1 MNAQFWES
9 ALIVLACVTMLAL
22 LAVLLIRY
30 FLSPFGSVHAGAG
43 RLLTQDCRPTRRNR
57 SMPPIGEYL
66 LFVLALFATSRLMFI
81 LLGGVAVCARTGSSF
96 FDYLRSLTGHWIQW
110 DARHY
115 LALAE
120 DWYVNTGDE
129 RLKLVFYP
137 LYPAVVRAVNLL
149 FRNTVFSAFLVSNLA
164 LIGSGLLLYR
174 VVAQEMGATGGRRA
188 VFFLM
193 FCPLSFYFSV
203 PYTESMFL
211 LTTLAAVDFA
221 RRRRWPGALLM
232 GALSALT
239 RSLGLLTAVCIFYE
253 MMRDAAPPM
262 KGRPVRMLTQP
273 AYLKRMGLSA
283 LLCCTVALGFGAYLL
298 LNYQVSGDPF
308 RFLEYQSSN
317 WSQEFGSLRY
327 TISYSFENALSFH
340 NEGYRTGVW
349 IPQLL
354 YLFGV
359 LAILLACCNRI
370 RPGYGAYAL
379 LYTYVAYAPTWLLSG
394 PRYLTAMFA
403 LYPMLAALS
412 RRRWAFILLA
422 ALSLI
427 GCGLMT
433 WQCQYVGC
441 LL

>member
-1 MNAQFWES
+1 MSAQFWET
-9 ALIVLACVTMLAL
+9 ALIVLAYAAMLAL

-30 FLSPFGSVHAGAG
+30 FLSPFGAVHAGV
-43 RLLTQDCRPTRRNR
+43 RKLLTQDCHSPRRNR
-57 SMPPIGEYL
+57 SMPPVGEYL
-66 LFVLALFATSRLMFI
+66 LFVLALFTASRLMFI
-81 LLGGVAVCARTGSSF
+81 LLGGVAVCARTGTSF
-96 FDYLRSLTGHWIQW
+96 FDYLRSLPGHWIQW

-137 LYPAVVRAVNLL
+137 LYPAVVRTMNLL
-149 FRNTVFSAFLVSNLA
+149 FRDAVFSAFLVSNLA
-164 LIGSGLLLYR
+164 LLGSGLLLYR
-174 VVAQEMGATGGRRA
+174 VVAQEMGAIGARRA

-193 FCPLSFYFSV
+193 FCPLGFYFSV

-221 RRRRWPGALLM
+221 RRKKWLGALLM

-253 MMRDAAPPM
+253 MLRAAAPPM
-262 KGRPVRMLTQP
+262 TGRPVRMLAHP
-273 AYLKRMGLSA
+273 AYLKRMGISA
-283 LLCCTVALGFGAYLL
+283 LICCTVALGFGAYLL

-317 WSQEFGSLRY
+317 WGQEFGSLRN
-327 TISYSFENALSFH
+327 TLSYSFENALSFH

-354 YLFGV
+354 YLFGM
-359 LAILLACCNRI
+359 LAISLACCNRI

-394 PRYLTAMFA
+394 PRYLTALFA
-403 LYPMLAALS
+403 LYPMLALLS
-412 RRRWAFILLA
+412 RRRWSFILLA
-422 ALSLI
+422 TLSII
-427 GCGLMT
+427 GCALMT
-433 WQCQYVGC
+433 WQYQFVGC

>member
-1 MNAQFWES
+1 MNVQIWEN
-9 ALIVLACVTMLAL
+9 ALIALAYAAMLAL
-22 LAVLLIRY
+22 LVVLLIRY
-30 FLSPFGSVHAGAG
+30 FLSPFGAVHAGVEK
-43 RLLTQDCRPTRRNR
+43 LLTKDCRPPRRKR

-66 LFVLALFATSRLMFI
+66 LFVLALFAASRLMFI
-81 LLGGVAVCARTGSSF
+81 LLGGVAVCARTGGSF
-96 FDYLRSLTGHWIQW
+96 FDYLRGLPGYWCQW

-137 LYPAVVRAVNLL
+137 LYPAVVRVVNML
-149 FRNTVFSAFLVSNLA
+149 FLNTVFSAFLVSNLA

-211 LTTLAAVDFA
+211 LTTLAAVDFSQ
-221 RRRRWPGALLM
+221 RKKWFGALLM

-253 MMRDAAPPM
+253 MLRDAAPPV
-262 KGRPVRMLTQP
+262 KGRPAHMLVHP
-273 AYLKRMGLSA
+273 AYLKRMGISA
-283 LLCCTVALGFGAYLL
+283 LLCCTVALGFAVYLL

-308 RFLEYQSSN
+308 RFLEYQSSH
-317 WSQEFGSLRY
+317 WSQEFGSLHN
-327 TISYSFENALSFH
+327 TISYSFKNALTFH
-340 NEGYRTGVW
+340 NLGYRSGVW

-359 LAILLACCNRI
+359 LAISLACCNRI

-394 PRYLTAMFA
+394 PRYLTALFA
-403 LYPMLAALS
+403 LYPMLATLS

-427 GCGLMT
+427 GCALMT
-433 WQCQYVGC
+433 WQYQFVCCV
-441 LL
+441 L